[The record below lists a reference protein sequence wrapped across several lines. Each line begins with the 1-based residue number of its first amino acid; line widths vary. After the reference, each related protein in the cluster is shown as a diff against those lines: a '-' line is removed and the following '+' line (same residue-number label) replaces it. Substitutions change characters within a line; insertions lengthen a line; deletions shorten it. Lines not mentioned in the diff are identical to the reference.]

1 MTTVMDTKEGRKFD
15 FDPRTNFLFE
25 SLNFEPT
32 CQEQA
37 EILRSSKRFLL
48 ITGGEQSGKSTLCAK
63 KWLKEF
69 TLDLDRYE
77 REGWPAPLIYWL
89 VGADY
94 ERTKQEFQYIKDDLS
109 VLGWLDE
116 KGTTKKVDPGVISIK
131 GGTAGDKII
140 ARIETKSAQD
150 ITKLAMVGP
159 AGIMICEGGAPMFS
173 KDAYDRCM
181 ARTAPHQSW
190 LYISGTMEGSV
201 GWFPTLRNEWDHGD
215 DAHKAFSLPS
225 WTNWRIYPGGRDD
238 PEIVRLRAE
247 SGDDFYLERIEGI
260 PCPPKGLVI
269 PEFSSALHIREVEY
283 TPGIPVHLWVDPGY
297 RHHCA
302 VEVVQ
307 IINGQV
313 QVIDEVYVRGL
324 IVDEVVTHC
333 ESKVWWK
340 DVQIGHHVID
350 YAGTLHAGQ
359 MPPAASVWQ
368 DHGVYMHSNRV
379 EILEGIDR
387 FKSYLKVDPI
397 TQAPKLVVSPNC
409 KGLLSELGSAA
420 NPFDRQVL
428 VYRWKLDN
436 NGLPVGRVPIDAHND
451 AIKAVTYGLVDMFGY
466 AGVRGSKKAKVQRF
480 NKTKRRWF

>member
-1 MTTVMDTKEGRKFD
+1 MQCGY
-15 FDPRTNFLFE
+15 
-25 SLNFEPT
+25 
-32 CQEQA
+32 
-37 EILRSSKRFLL
+37 RFLL

-77 REGWPAPLIYWL
+77 REGWPTPLIYWL

-94 ERTKQEFQYIKDDLS
+94 ERTKQEFQYIKDDLAQ
-109 VLGWLDE
+109 LGWLDE
-116 KGTTKKVDPGVISIK
+116 KGSTKKVDPGVISVL
-131 GGTAGDKII
+131 GGPEGNQVI

-173 KDAYDRCM
+173 KAAYDRCM
-181 ARTAPHQSW
+181 ARTAPHQAW

-215 DAHKAFSLPS
+215 ADHKAYSLPS
-225 WTNWRIYPGGRDD
+225 WTNWRIYPGGRED
-238 PEIVRLRAE
+238 PEIVRLREE
-247 SGDDFYLERIEGI
+247 SGDDFYLERIEGV

-269 PEFSSALHIREVEY
+269 PEFSSALHVRDISYV
-283 TPGIPVHLWVDPGY
+283 PGIPVHLWVDPGY

-307 IINGQV
+307 VVNGQV
-313 QVIDEVYVRGL
+313 RIIDEIYERGL
-324 IVDEVVTHC
+324 IVEEVVRHC
-333 ESKVWWK
+333 EGKVWWK
-340 DVQIGHHVID
+340 DIVDGHHVID

-368 DHGVYMHSNRV
+368 DHGIHMHANRV

-387 FKSYLKVDPI
+387 LKSYMKVDPV
-397 TQAPKLVVSPNC
+397 TDAPKLIIGSNV
-409 KGLLSELGSAA
+409 KGLRSELGDCG

-436 NGLPVGRVPIDAHND
+436 NGLPVGRVPMDAHND
-451 AIKAVTYGLVDMFGY
+451 AIKALTYGLVSMFGY

-480 NKTKRRWF
+480 GNTRRSWSRSNVLSKFGIS